1 MKYERIEKAVFLER
15 PNRFIAYV
23 NRIGGRE
30 EKEVVH
36 VKNTGRCR
44 ELLLPGAGVYIQR
57 SDNPDRK
64 TQWDLIAVEKD
75 GQIINMD
82 SQVPNKAVEEWIR
95 EGNLFLD
102 VTRIKPEYK
111 YGNSRID
118 FLVETE
124 EKKVLIEVKGVT
136 LKEGETARFPDAPSD
151 RAVKHLEELIRAVEE
166 GWEAYV
172 FFVIQ
177 MKGVKKILPN
187 VDTHPEFAKALWKAK
202 EKRCPSDCKGLHCDG
217 RRNSD

>member
-1 MKYERIEKAVFLER
+1 M
-15 PNRFIAYV
+15 
-23 NRIGGRE
+23 
-30 EKEVVH
+30 
-36 VKNTGRCR
+36 
-44 ELLLPGAGVYIQR
+44 PGAGVYIQR

-202 EKRCPSDCKGLHCDG
+202 RKGVV
-217 RRNSD
+217 

>member
-1 MKYERIEKAVFLER
+1 M
-15 PNRFIAYV
+15 
-23 NRIGGRE
+23 
-30 EKEVVH
+30 
-36 VKNTGRCR
+36 
-44 ELLLPGAGVYIQR
+44 PGAGVYIQR

-64 TQWDLIAVEKD
+64 TQWDLIAVERTGRSSTWTPRCQTRQWKN
-75 GQIINMD
+75 G
-82 SQVPNKAVEEWIR
+82 SR

-136 LKEGETARFPDAPSD
+136 LKGGRNSPFPGRAKRQSSQASGRADPCGGRRLGGLCVFRYSD
-151 RAVKHLEELIRAVEE
+151 ERRE
-166 GWEAYV
+166 
-172 FFVIQ
+172 
-177 MKGVKKILPN
+177 KILPN

-202 EKRCPSDCKGLHCDG
+202 EKGVRLIARDCIVTEDEI
-217 RRNSD
+217 RN

>member
-187 VDTHPEFAKALWKAK
+187 VDLTRNLPK
-202 EKRCPSDCKGLHCDG
+202 HCG
-217 RRNSD
+217 KQKKKVSV

>member
-177 MKGVKKILPN
+177 MKGVKRFCQMWILTRNLP
-187 VDTHPEFAKALWKAK
+187 K
-202 EKRCPSDCKGLHCDG
+202 HCG
-217 RRNSD
+217 KQKKKVSV

>member
-187 VDTHPEFAKALWKAK
+187 VDTHPEFAKSTVESKR
-202 EKRCPSDCKGLHCDG
+202 KRCPSDCKGLHCDG

>member
-1 MKYERIEKAVFLER
+1 M
-15 PNRFIAYV
+15 

-44 ELLLPGAGVYIQR
+44 SFAGAECHIQR

-95 EGNLFLD
+95 EESVSGCD
-102 VTRIKPEYK
+102 TIKPGVQVWEFRMIP
-111 YGNSRID
+111 GGDRRR
-118 FLVETE
+118 
-124 EKKVLIEVKGVT
+124 KVYRGQSVT
-136 LKEGETARFPDAPSD
+136 LKGGETARFPDAPSD
-151 RAVKHLEELIRAVEE
+151 RAVKHLEELIRAVEK

-177 MKGVKKILPN
+177 MKGGKRFCKMWILTRNLPKHCGKQKKK
-187 VDTHPEFAKALWKAK
+187 V
-202 EKRCPSDCKGLHCDG
+202 SV
-217 RRNSD
+217 

>member
-151 RAVKHLEELIRAVEE
+151 RAVKHLEELTRAVEE

-202 EKRCPSDCKGLHCDG
+202 EKGVLLIARD
-217 RRNSD
+217 